1 METMRRVGFYLYYRG
16 PLRVKIRGK
25 LLLGIVLVLLISVL
39 IGWVGLM
46 PNGG

>member
-1 METMRRVGFYLYYRG
+1 METTRRVGFSFYYRR